1 MTNFQSS
8 QLHCGKLF
16 FFCPHFMTSN
26 YDDTCWKLVMA
37 LFQPQW
43 SLNELKV
50 KEVTFTEVK
59 EGVEIRTRIQES
71 LLLFWHDCFS
81 FEDDELPQS
90 SYGFL
95 LCVCFFLLLCFQQR
109 RQLVCISLAKLEF
122 AVIFQFVSD
131 TPKAVLP
138 VAGS

>member
-1 MTNFQSS
+1 
-8 QLHCGKLF
+8 
-16 FFCPHFMTSN
+16 MTSN

-90 SYGFL
+90 SDGFL
-95 LCVCFFLLLCFQQR
+95 LCVCASFFCFVFSR
-109 RQLVCISLAKLEF
+109 GGSL
-122 AVIFQFVSD
+122 FVH
-131 TPKAVLP
+131 PLP
-138 VAGS
+138 SWSLQ